1 MLRPLS
7 ALKPR
12 GDVVRS
18 RGLMRVALL
27 TFWCSVLWG
36 TLLDLG
42 TLWILVTQGPSVA
55 WQALLGLSFTNAL
68 TAALAVLAWLTLAW
82 MAAVGT
88 DHG

>member
-12 GDVVRS
+12 GVARS
-18 RGLMRVALL
+18 HGLARVALL
-27 TFWCSVLWG
+27 AFWCFVLWG

-42 TLWILVTQGPSVA
+42 ALWM
-55 WQALLGLSFTNAL
+55 LLTEGARATWRNLQGLSIANAL
-68 TAALAVLAWLTLAW
+68 SAALAILAWLTLAW

-88 DHG
+88 DEG

>member
-18 RGLMRVALL
+18 RSLARVTLL
-27 TFWCSVLWG
+27 AFWCFVLWG

-42 TLWILVTQGPSVA
+42 TLWILATQGPRLA
-55 WQALLGLSFTNAL
+55 WEALLGLSFTNAL
-68 TAALAVLAWLTLAW
+68 TAVLAVLVWLTLAC
-82 MAAVGT
+82 MAAVRG
-88 DHG
+88 DEG